1 MKIFLFLVI
10 SFSCFAFLSAQVPAQ
25 VEEISPVAPAQTT
38 SQTNNLLSAGLFS
51 DPSEIEIIEGL
62 DEPLERV
69 KLRDQD
75 SNMILDMIQAI
86 TGRYILRPQN
96 LPQVKINFDSMNIL
110 TKRETLLA
118 LESLLAMN
126 GVGITKIDSQF
137 FKAVPATGINA
148 HVPIWIDV
156 PANSLAP
163 SQRIYT
169 KMFPLQYVPAEKMR
183 EILNPF
189 ATPNVSSLLTF
200 SNANSILI
208 TDSLTNLQRIEKIIK
223 STDEA
228 NENSQFK
235 LQWYEPVRFP
245 AEVLK
250 SEFEQKYEDF
260 FKTSFHLKPSFIV
273 PESNDQLGI
282 YSHPLDSLKVFSIIK
297 EMDVEVLNPIV
308 SDLKHLYHASAESV
322 AKTLGEF
329 LQSTSKDK
337 SSIPTPSIPTPSRSS
352 SNPGAKASSGKTGGG
367 TGVAEEFSYS
377 PYAKVVADKRS
388 NGIFMTGTASDLKRF
403 AEHINLLDTPLP
415 MAQIDTIFVMID
427 LSTSNMRGIDALF
440 RDLHWSDTETQKTR
454 KVEVPN
460 YRTETVIDPV
470 TGQVAID
477 PITLEPVT
485 REIEDGTREEEV
497 NYLVPA
503 DTLSGGLT
511 IPGLNS
517 NVEFELEN
525 WELKKIKWGQIF
537 AAASERNDVR
547 IFSTPS
553 ITVIHGGGE
562 EGEKGG
568 GQKSKIQI
576 KDIRSVGHGY
586 RSVAGSDNTGEY
598 PDRDSGRISDREA
611 ITELVI
617 QNPRIRKSTYLEV
630 NGTTVV
636 DENNKPIVD
645 QRGTIFMSVEVTAE
659 KFDETHTNVYDGQE
673 MPSIK
678 SRYAQTNLAIRDGE
692 IMVLGGLQEVQ
703 LDTTVSKYN
712 ILSDIPYFGEK
723 FFTPRSQKYT
733 PTELLIFIRPRIID
747 PENLDQEMTE
757 LNSQR
762 LDQLMEPNYNPVFI
776 SPSKKI
782 LGVSKFLNEKS
793 TKDKST
799 KPDERSKKPSF

>member
-1 MKIFLFLVI
+1 MKFFLFLVI
-10 SFSCFAFLSAQVPAQ
+10 SFSCCAFLSAQVPAQ
-25 VEEISPVAPAQTT
+25 VEEISPVAPAQAT

-337 SSIPTPSIPTPSRSS
+337 SSIPTPSRSS

-367 TGVAEEFSYS
+367 SGVAEEFSYS

-440 RDLHWSDTETQKTR
+440 RDIEWSNEEAQKIRQEEQDVYEEITSA
-454 KVEVPN
+454 
-460 YRTETVIDPV
+460 DPV
-470 TGQVAID
+470 TGL
-477 PITLEPVT
+477 PTTET
-485 REIEDGTREEEV
+485 RLVGKRVVDV
-497 NYLVPA
+497 PYNVPA
-503 DTLSGGLT
+503 DTLSAGLQ

-517 NVEFELEN
+517 SVEFELEN
-525 WELKKIKWGQIF
+525 WELKKIQWGQIF

>member
-1 MKIFLFLVI
+1 MKYLFFFTF
-10 SFSCFAFLSAQVPAQ
+10 SFFYVSGLLAQVPVGQEQAI
-25 VEEISPVAPAQTT
+25 EEQNAVSIPLEEDS
-38 SQTNNLLSAGLFS
+38 LSAIFS
-51 DPSEIEIIEGL
+51 DPSEIEMIEGL

-75 SNMILDMIQAI
+75 SNMILDMVQAI

-96 LPQVKINFDSMNIL
+96 LPQVKINFDSMNVL

-169 KMFPLQYVPAEKMR
+169 KMFSLQYVPAEKMR

-200 SNANSILI
+200 PNANSILI

-223 STDEA
+223 KNDEA
-228 NENSQFK
+228 NENSQFE
-235 LQWYEPVRFP
+235 LQWYEPKRFP

-282 YSHPLDSLKVFSIIK
+282 YSHPLDSLKIFSIIK
-297 EMDVEVLNPIV
+297 KMDVEVLNPIL

-329 LQSTSKDK
+329 LQSTLKDK
-337 SSIPTPSIPTPSRSS
+337 TSIPVPRSS
-352 SNPGAKASSGKTGGG
+352 TNSGNTSSQAASSSGS
-367 TGVAEEFSYS
+367 GVAAEFAYS

-388 NGIFMTGTASDLKRF
+388 NGIFMTGTESDLKRF

-440 RDLHWSDTETQKTR
+440 RDIEWSNEEAQKTR
-454 KVEVPN
+454 KEEQDVYEEVTFP
-460 YRTETVIDPV
+460 DPV
-470 TGQVAID
+470 TGL
-477 PITLEPVT
+477 PTT
-485 REIEDGTREEEV
+485 EIRLAGKRIVDVPYT
-497 NYLVPA
+497 VPA
-503 DTLSGGLT
+503 DTFSGGLQ

-517 NVEFELEN
+517 GIEFELEN
-525 WELKKIKWGQIF
+525 WELKKIRWDQIF
-537 AAASERNDVR
+537 SAASERNDVR

-562 EGEKGG
+562 EGETGG

-576 KDIRSVGHGY
+576 KDVRSVGHGY
-586 RSVAGSDNTGEY
+586 RTVAGSDNSGEY
-598 PDRDSGRISDREA
+598 PDRDSSRISDREA

-630 NGTTVV
+630 NGTVIV

-747 PENLDQEMTE
+747 PDNLDQEMTKF
-757 LNSQR
+757 NSHR

-782 LGVSKFLNEKS
+782 LGVSGFLNGKS
-793 TKDKST
+793 TNDKST